1 MDPCGHEAD
10 PGRTV
15 AEPAATPL
23 PDWAQTWL
31 QYAPSVLL
39 AFAWG
44 AVLYIYWSACFVLC
58 PPHYVRSLR
67 DSADGERQLVVP
79 ASILLATLVLAA
91 LAAHAVSLGE
101 LVTSAPAVVTLE
113 RVLRAAPPLVLLV
126 LTWSL
131 VVHALLAGPQALLER
146 GSWPGSA
153 IPVLG
158 GAAAAAQGA
167 MLFAIGEASEN
178 RAVVGAAA
186 VLFVVTMV
194 WITIAMA
201 WGLLT
206 SYPGRYARLA
216 LAVVLLAAMGALAIW
231 MSGESD
237 TPRIT
242 WHSGAKAPNWVW
254 ALDQSEMRTWGSS
267 ASETKGMA
275 AHLEALLADE
285 DPTARFCAAY
295 AVGCLNEADSGE
307 SREALSRLS
316 GKLRQ
321 GLEAPTEVPAVRC
334 ACAYALGQLPKT
346 EKVKMSLLCGAK
358 ADDEGVR
365 WAALRSLGVKEL
377 RGDAIAEG
385 VVEQGLRDPSLLV
398 REEAKAVQARW
409 SPAASSKSNAGPPA
423 GLREDR
429 GAPD

>member
-1 MDPCGHEAD
+1 M
-10 PGRTV
+10 
-15 AEPAATPL
+15 
-23 PDWAQTWL
+23 
-31 QYAPSVLL
+31 
-39 AFAWG
+39 
-44 AVLYIYWSACFVLC
+44 LYIYWSVCFIIC

-67 DSADGERQLVVP
+67 ASADGERQLVVP
-79 ASILLATLVLAA
+79 ASILLVTLVLAA
-91 LAAHAVSLGE
+91 LAVHAISLGE
-101 LVTSAPAVVTLE
+101 LVTSTPDSGTLE
-113 RVLRAAPPLVLLV
+113 RILRAAPPLVPLFLL
-126 LTWSL
+126 WGM

-146 GSWPGSA
+146 RSWPRSA

-158 GAAAAAQGA
+158 GAAAAAQGI
-167 MLFAIGEASEN
+167 MGFAALE
-178 RAVVGAAA
+178 RLPCDDAVEVAAFS
-186 VLFVVTMV
+186 LVTITV
-194 WITIAMA
+194 WIVLAMA

-206 SYPGRYARLA
+206 SYPGRCARVAGAMVLLLA
-216 LAVVLLAAMGALAIW
+216 IVPGVVLVREKVCGHDVPNPHEIV
-231 MSGESD
+231 
-237 TPRIT
+237 
-242 WHSGAKAPNWVW
+242 WHPAGGTVNSLW
-254 ALDQSEMRTWGSS
+254 ALEQSQLGDGEVELGKWKQTAVNLRSLLD
-267 ASETKGMA
+267 KG
-275 AHLEALLADE
+275 

-295 AVGCLNEADSGE
+295 AIGCLAQSAPEGSEEIRN
-307 SREALSRLS
+307 ALSE
-316 GKLRQ
+316 KL
-321 GLEAPTEVPAVRC
+321 GSCLERPDEGPALRC

-398 REEAKAVQARW
+398 REEAKAAQARW